1 MSNVLQDL
9 LHPSP
14 FHKFRGFYNCI
25 GEMNKD
31 PKVIEAI
38 QSLKSDTRLAAGR
51 RMCDFSE
58 AVLHLLGVE
67 EYTGD
72 NKDVWLLIETNMG
85 HVDE

>member
-1 MSNVLQDL
+1 MSNVLRDL
-9 LHPSP
+9 TDPLPIV
-14 FHKFRGFYNCI
+14 KFRGFFNCV
-25 GEMNKD
+25 GEMNKE
-31 PKVIEAI
+31 PEVIEAL